1 MHRCKA
7 AVMSVGTVLFT
18 LLMFCQGPV
27 QSSLDTG
34 TGQGV
39 AMMKMLA
46 ASNSSFHLIARS
58 ATVTISAPDMTQMS
72 KALTVTDTSV
82 EGLVT
87 GIPAGPN
94 RLFTV
99 SVFDSAQVVCYRG
112 SATAAIVPDDTVMVT
127 LNLYRVGGAA
137 EINGTIYE
145 QPEIDSDN
153 SSLLLGLMAYYPF
166 NGNAADESGHGFD
179 ITANGA
185 QLTTDRFGNPN
196 KAYYFNGNAT
206 MATPVTP
213 VLSLSKF
220 TLCVWMKSS
229 VPGSYLPRLVAVG
242 IPGQAQNYY
251 GLLYS
256 NGVYAHAPALS
267 RQIIFM
273 NGDPQDYFSYELQYS
288 HGAIDTLTWHHA
300 AVSYDSGRLR
310 FYIDGALDKDTV
322 ISTVIYQFS
331 TTADL
336 TIGCSDGPDRFVGKL
351 DDVRI
356 YNRALSDQEIKSI
369 YSLLN

>member
-1 MHRCKA
+1 
-7 AVMSVGTVLFT
+7 
-18 LLMFCQGPV
+18 
-27 QSSLDTG
+27 
-34 TGQGV
+34 
-39 AMMKMLA
+39 
-46 ASNSSFHLIARS
+46 
-58 ATVTISAPDMTQMS
+58 
-72 KALTVTDTSV
+72 
-82 EGLVT
+82 
-87 GIPAGPN
+87 
-94 RLFTV
+94 
-99 SVFDSAQVVCYRG
+99 
-112 SATAAIVPDDTVMVT
+112 
-127 LNLYRVGGAA
+127 
-137 EINGTIYE
+137 
-145 QPEIDSDN
+145 
-153 SSLLLGLMAYYPF
+153 
-166 NGNAADESGHGFD
+166 
-179 ITANGA
+179 
-185 QLTTDRFGNPN
+185 
-196 KAYYFNGNAT
+196 
-206 MATPVTP
+206 
-213 VLSLSKF
+213 
-220 TLCVWMKSS
+220 
-229 VPGSYLPRLVAVG
+229 